1 MSQYYPEGYFGPICD
16 ALVSDEDIASRS
28 RRALPERLIDEG
40 DKWPDEDGNIF
51 PPLPPG
57 FFDPHRDQ
65 WPSDELP
72 PFVIGTRCKVRPD
85 GTLYDC
91 EDETLGADITDDSG
105 NIDGGVGD
113 QDIFNVPT
121 LGPDSCSPYF
131 SDSNIKPIICYKEDG
146 STVEKVKESKSNPIT
161 YAVDSSL
168 WTGDAR
174 NYAVWVNPEQC
185 TLPNELQTVTYQ
197 IDIKEAG
204 TYGFT
209 FGSDA
214 GGNIFLNDSETP
226 FLTVGSMNTPVT
238 GTTTLSVGTLKLTAT
253 TTNGAGLN
261 WTTNPGGWFIK
272 MCFGGVCGSSNSIGW
287 VKAGPHHEWS
297 DFMNEY
303 AVYPSNI
310 NSLVGTAHTAT
321 WNVTPLHTGYY
332 ILEVQADST
341 ADITWDGVSKGTVS
355 SNTTSTEITITDVSP
370 GPHSIGVTLTNTS
383 QADNTWAGNPGGI
396 AFTLRSQMTNIVVS
410 SLDLIQPADSGL
422 KWTTRDDAGWQYTGP
437 CCTSTGIT
445 DAGYGEWVHGYLA
458 FNNGTTIRDPY
469 RYITGL
475 VPGWGS
481 RTVKTGYTYQ
491 QVYDQ
496 LVTSYGT
503 IISRRPEAG
512 GFDYWIDSFKVNSW
526 DLAGLDNA
534 ISVAANHPTNGEL
547 LLHTARGGVAGNFDE
562 CGNNL
567 M

>member
-1 MSQYYPEGYFGPICD
+1 MSYYYPEGYWGPICD
-16 ALVSDEDIASRS
+16 AIITDEDIAARS
-28 RRALPERLIDEG
+28 RRALPEQEEVEE
-40 DKWPDEDGNIF
+40 DKWPDEDGWIHPIPDTDF
-51 PPLPPG
+51 WGHVEDFGTGKLPAI
-57 FFDPHRDQ
+57 
-65 WPSDELP
+65 L
-72 PFVIGTRCKVRPD
+72 IGTKCKVRDD
-85 GTLYDC
+85 GTYYDC
-91 EDETLGADITDDSG
+91 ENVYLGDPTDG
-105 NIDGGVGD
+105 DGGPDEDVGASD
-113 QDIFNVPT
+113 NFVVPILT
-121 LGPDSCSPYF
+121 SDSCTPYY
-131 SDSNIKPIICYKEDG
+131 SDVNILPITCFQEDG
-146 STVEKVKESKSNPIT
+146 STVEKSKEAKSNPIT
-161 YAVDSSL
+161 YAVDGG
-168 WTGDAR
+168 WGGDAGK
-174 NYAVWVNPEQC
+174 YGVWVNPEQC

-209 FGSDA
+209 FGSD
-214 GGNIFLNDSETP
+214 GGGSLFLNDSQSPLITASSI
-226 FLTVGSMNTPVT
+226 TSPVT
-238 GTTTLSVGTLKLTAT
+238 GTASLSVGTLKLTVT
-253 TTNGAGLN
+253 TTNGTGDN
-261 WTTNPGGWFIK
+261 WDSNPGGWFIK

-310 NSLVGTAHTAT
+310 NSLTGTAHTAT

-332 ILEVQADST
+332 VLEVQADST
-341 ADITWDGVSKGTVS
+341 ADITWDGVAKGTVS
-355 SNTTSTEITITDVSP
+355 SNSTSTEITITDVSP
-370 GPHSIGVTLTNTS
+370 GPHTIGVTLTNTS

-422 KWTTRDDAGWQYTGP
+422 KWTTRDASGWKYSGP

-445 DAGYGEWVHGYLA
+445 DAGYGEWTQGYLS
-458 FNNGTTIRDPY
+458 FNDGTTIRDPY
-469 RYITGL
+469 RYITAL
-475 VPGWGS
+475 VPGWSS

-512 GFDYWIDSFKVNSW
+512 GFDYWINSFKSNSW
-526 DLAGLDNA
+526 DLAGLNNA
-534 ISVAANHPTNGEL
+534 ISVAANDSTNGEL
-547 LLHTARGGVAGNFDE
+547 LLHAARGGVAGNFDK